1 MKGENAE
8 PYESPELVRY
18 GDLESVTDGMMG
30 SGVDNSYYMGGGQSP
45 MSKNRKRW

>member
-18 GDLESVTDGMMG
+18 GNLESVTDGMQG
-30 SGVDNSYYMGGGQSP
+30 SGVDDQGQRGMP
-45 MSKNRKRW
+45 VMSKNRKRWY